1 LEVEGLGLPRVYRE
15 IEKDE
20 HLCQGDI
27 LLPSQLRE
35 RLIGHQD
42 YYTNSPHFY
51 RYVVLTQTCDL
62 AREGDRSNFIFLSVA
77 RKLSEALGPK
87 DLESKKIVEGRTQ
100 SLLKDLLMF
109 QYNKRG
115 FFYLPKDDR
124 HGVDEPLVVDLR
136 VIFSLHKSHHDK
148 LVLARCG
155 GLNDLF
161 AAQLGQLTAQM
172 FNRIAIP
179 DVDANE
185 ANTESAEVAK
195 FARTKH
201 VERFEQL
208 FAASGHKK
216 CSVQECGKKAETF
229 RWMNVKSLD
238 GEGEKQVIL
247 CYEHARQ
254 LDAGTFAS
262 ELTLKD

>member
-1 LEVEGLGLPRVYRE
+1 MGLPNVYRE
-15 IEKDE
+15 IEKNE

-27 LLPSQLRE
+27 LFPSRMRE
-35 RLIGHQD
+35 RLAGHQD
-42 YYTNSPHFY
+42 YYANAPHFY

-87 DLESKKIVEGRTQ
+87 DLESKKIAEGKTQ
-100 SLLKDLLMF
+100 NLLKELLMF

-115 FFYLPKDDR
+115 FFYLPQDESQ
-124 HGVDEPLVVDLR
+124 GVDEPLVVDLR
-136 VIFSLHKSHHDK
+136 VILSLHKSHHDK

-179 DVDANE
+179 DVDAGE
-185 ANTESAEVAK
+185 ANFEAAK
-195 FARTKH
+195 LAKSARTKH
-201 VERFEQL
+201 AERFDAL
-208 FAASGHKK
+208 FAASSHKK
-216 CSVQECGKKAETF
+216 CSVLECGKRAETF
-229 RWMNVKSLD
+229 RWLNVKSLD
-238 GEGEKQVIL
+238 GEGEEEVIL
-247 CYEHARQ
+247 CFEHARQ
-254 LDAGTFAS
+254 LDAGTFVG